1 MKRCRA
7 ALRAVVLINV
17 LHSQNMDA
25 VPLLKSK
32 SLRAYV
38 RFLRGIGA
46 PVDSG
51 LRRARLPTLFEEHP
65 EAWVS
70 YASVMSFL
78 ADMADRE
85 DLPDLGLRV
94 GTKVVEQQLI
104 TAVSDPLFCAPTLF
118 DALQRIPS
126 ICTRQNTHLRAW
138 LEPYSD
144 RLRFCISL
152 PFSLET
158 PGRHIAEAH
167 ALDLTKMVVR
177 GFAGPSF
184 EPMRI
189 LLASRA
195 RDLRF
200 PVETRYRGVPV
211 KTDQPYSAIEI
222 PRALLCSTRAS
233 ADNPAQRAS
242 NPESRDALPCT
253 FAQSMEACLELYLL
267 ECYPPVALAAEIMGC
282 SVRTLQRSLAAEHT
296 TYRDLIEK
304 VRCLSAISQLRTG
317 NESIADLAMKLGYS
331 EHSAFT
337 RAFRRWT
344 GSSPTE
350 YRICATQTPM
360 SFADQGA
367 SH

>member
-1 MKRCRA
+1 M
-7 ALRAVVLINV
+7 N
-17 LHSQNMDA
+17 A
-25 VPLLKSK
+25 VPLIKSK
-32 SLRAYV
+32 SLGAYV

-51 LRRARLPTLFEEHP
+51 LRRARLPTLFEERP

-70 YASVMSFL
+70 YARLMSFL

-94 GTKVVEQQLI
+94 GTKVVEQQLV

-126 ICTRQNTHLRAW
+126 IGAQQNTHLRTW

-144 RLRFCISL
+144 RLRLCFSL

-167 ALDLTKMVVR
+167 VLDLTKMVVR

-233 ADNPAQRAS
+233 PDNLPSAPRIP

-253 FAQSMEACLELYLL
+253 FAGGVHRAF
-267 ECYPPVALAAEIMGC
+267 PPRVLSARRSRGGDHG
-282 SVRTLQRSLAAEHT
+282 LQRENPAEKSSGGAHYLSGSHRKGAVPERDISAAH
-296 TYRDLIEK
+296 R
-304 VRCLSAISQLRTG
+304 Q
-317 NESIADLAMKLGYS
+317 
-331 EHSAFT
+331 
-337 RAFRRWT
+337 
-344 GSSPTE
+344 
-350 YRICATQTPM
+350 
-360 SFADQGA
+360 
-367 SH
+367 